1 MKAYFRLLSYLRQY
15 WLRLVMTVFSVL
27 GFAALDGATMS
38 LAIPLLAVLFGRTDQ
53 AGEARESSAAL
64 PDPGGVISAVESR
77 LDALKEMILSG
88 GPQQALQRIVVL
100 IIVLFVLKAA
110 FDYLQRYLSRSLE
123 QLVVRD
129 LRNMMFDRLSEL
141 SLSFFQRN
149 KAGQLISC
157 MSHDVNNVRAV
168 LTDSFSKILQSTGLI
183 VVYLGMLLWLSW
195 KLTLMAVVLI
205 PPMAL
210 LVGWVARK
218 LRRKNRWLQNAMGE
232 ITAVFQE
239 AVSGIRV
246 VKAFGME
253 KFEQEKFH
261 GQTDGYYNQYMR
273 TNRYASLSSPL
284 TESLMSLAGGAFLL
298 YGGSKVLEGGMSAEH
313 FFVFMVVALRVMS
326 PVKALSNFNDILQ
339 QGLSSCDRIFR
350 ILDSRPDVTDAP
362 DALPV
367 SSFQRS
373 IRYEDVS
380 FSYLPETPVLSDVS
394 LEIRKGEAVAI
405 VGPSGGGKST
415 LMDLLPRFYDT
426 GGGRITLDGKDI
438 RRYRVADLRA
448 LVGIVTQETILFNDT
463 VRNNI
468 AYGLTDMPLERIIEA
483 AEAAYAHEFIQA
495 MDEGY
500 DTVLGERGTRLSGGQ
515 RQRIAIARAILKNPD
530 ILIFDEATSALDTG
544 SEHLVQ
550 QAIEH
555 LMQGRTS
562 LVIAHRLSTIQY
574 CDRIV
579 VMDRGQIVQ
588 CGTHTELMASDGL
601 YSRLYNLQF
610 QTAK

>member
-1 MKAYFRLLSYLRQY
+1 MKAYFRLLGYLRQY

-27 GFAALDGATMS
+27 GFAVLDGATMS
-38 LAIPLLAVLFGRTDQ
+38 LAIPLLAVLFGRTGQ
-53 AGEARESSAAL
+53 AGQASESSAAL
-64 PDPGGVISAVESR
+64 PDPGGVVSALDSR

-88 GPQQALQRIVVL
+88 GPHQALQRIVVL

-168 LTDSFSKILQSTGLI
+168 LTDSFSKILQSSGLI

-253 KFEQEKFH
+253 RFEQEKFH

-298 YGGSKVLEGGMSAEH
+298 YGGSKVLEGGMSAEN

-350 ILDSRPDVTDAP
+350 ILDSTPDVTDAS

-367 SSFQRS
+367 SSFRRS

-380 FSYLPETPVLSDVS
+380 FGYLPDTPVLSDIC

-426 GGGRITLDGKDI
+426 GGGRITLDGQAI

-468 AYGLTDMPLERIIEA
+468 AYGLADMPLRRVIEA
-483 AEAAYAHEFIQA
+483 AEAANAHEFIQA

-530 ILIFDEATSALDTG
+530 ILIFDEATSALDTE

-550 QAIEH
+550 QAIER

-562 LVIAHRLSTIQY
+562 LVIAHRLSTIQH

-579 VMDRGQIVQ
+579 VMDRGRIVQ
-588 CGTHTELMASDGL
+588 CGTHAELMASDGL

>member
-1 MKAYFRLLSYLRQY
+1 MKEYFRLLGYLKPYR
-15 WLRLVMTVFSVL
+15 LRLGLTVVAVM
-27 GFAALDGATMS
+27 GFAVLDGATMS
-38 LAIPLLAVLFGRTDQ
+38 LAIPLLTVLFGKGEQ
-53 AGEARESSAAL
+53 AGQAGGNSDGL
-64 PDPGGVISAVESR
+64 PDPGGVISTMEQR
-77 LDALKEMILSG
+77 LEGLKAMILAG

-129 LRNMMFDRLSEL
+129 LRNKIFDRLSEL
-141 SLSFFQRN
+141 SLAFFQRN

-168 LTDSFSKILQSTGLI
+168 LTDSFSKILQSSGLI
-183 VVYLGMLLWLSW
+183 MVYLGMLLWLSW
-195 KLTLMAVVLI
+195 KLTLMAAVLI

-253 KFEQEKFH
+253 KFECDKFH
-261 GQTDGYYNQYMR
+261 GQTAGYYRQYMR
-273 TNRYASLSSPL
+273 TNLYASLSSPL

-298 YGGSKVLEGGMSAEH
+298 YGGRQVLEGGMSAEN

-339 QGLSSCDRIFR
+339 QGLSSCDRIFG
-350 ILDSRPDVTDAP
+350 ILDSRPDVTDSP

-367 SSFQRS
+367 SSFRSS
-373 IRYEDVS
+373 IRYENVS
-380 FSYLPETPVLSDVS
+380 FSYLKETPVLEDVS
-394 LEIRKGEAVAI
+394 LEIYKGEAVAI
-405 VGPSGGGKST
+405 VGPSGAGKST
-415 LMDLLPRFYDT
+415 LMDLLPRFYDV
-426 GGGRITLDGKDI
+426 GEGRILLDGEDI
-438 RRYRVADLRA
+438 RRYRVAGLRA

-468 AYGLTDMPLERIIEA
+468 AYGLAGTPLEKIVEA
-483 AEAAYAHEFIQA
+483 ATAANAHEFIEA

-500 DTVLGERGTRLSGGQ
+500 ETVLGERGTRLSGGQ

-530 ILIFDEATSALDTG
+530 LLIFDEATSALDTE
-544 SEHLVQ
+544 SEQLVQ

-562 LVIAHRLSTIQY
+562 LVIAHRLSTIQH

-579 VMDRGQIVQ
+579 VMDRGRIAQ
-588 CGTHTELMASDGL
+588 CGTHDELMASDGL

>member
-1 MKAYFRLLSYLRQY
+1 MKEYFRLLGYLKPY
-15 WLRLVMTVFSVL
+15 WLRLGLTVVAVM

-38 LAIPLLAVLFGRTDQ
+38 LAIPLLAVLFGKEDTVGEVGEG
-53 AGEARESSAAL
+53 AGVM
-64 PDPGGVISAVESR
+64 PDPGGMISAVESKLNGLR
-77 LDALKEMILSG
+77 ELILSG

-100 IIVLFVLKAA
+100 IIVLFVLKAV
-110 FDYLQRYLSRSLE
+110 FDYCQRYLSRSLE

-129 LRNMMFDRLSEL
+129 LRNKIFNRLSEL

-168 LTDSFSKILQSTGLI
+168 LTDSFSKILQSSGLI
-183 VVYLGMLLWLSW
+183 VVYLSMLLWLSW
-195 KLTLMAVVLI
+195 RLTLMAAVLI

-210 LVGWVARK
+210 MVGWVARK
-218 LRRKNRWLQNAMGE
+218 LRRKNLWLQNAMGE

-253 KFEQEKFH
+253 NFERKKFH
-261 GQTDGYYNQYMR
+261 GQTEGYYHQYMR

-298 YGGSKVLEGGMSAEH
+298 YGGRQVLEGGMGAEH

-350 ILDSRPDVTDAP
+350 ILDSKPDVTDAT

-367 SSFQRS
+367 NSFNS
-373 IRYEDVS
+373 LIRYDNVS
-380 FSYLPETPVLSDVS
+380 FSYLPDTPVLSDVS
-394 LEIRKGEAVAI
+394 LEIHKGEAVAV

-415 LMDLLPRFYDT
+415 LMDMLPRFYDVD
-426 GGGRITLDGKDI
+426 GGGITLDGKDI
-438 RRYRVADLRA
+438 RSYRVADLRA

-468 AYGLTDMPLERIIEA
+468 AYGLADMPLEKIVEA
-483 AEAAYAHEFIQA
+483 AEAANAHEFIQT

-530 ILIFDEATSALDTG
+530 LLIFDEATSALDTE

-562 LVIAHRLSTIQY
+562 LVIAHRLSTIQH

-579 VMDRGQIVQ
+579 VMDRGRIVQ
-588 CGTHTELMASDGL
+588 CGTHDELMASDGL

-610 QTAK
+610 QTVK